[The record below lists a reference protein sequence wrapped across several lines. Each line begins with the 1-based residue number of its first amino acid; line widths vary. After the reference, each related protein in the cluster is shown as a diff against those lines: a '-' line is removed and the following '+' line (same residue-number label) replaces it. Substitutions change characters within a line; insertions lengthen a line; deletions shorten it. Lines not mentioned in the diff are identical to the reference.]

1 VCSVWHVWRRHACSA
16 LARKAER
23 KRSLVRPKCKLQEN
37 IEMYVK
43 EMMEGG
49 GAHSSGSRQGHVGG
63 GTMNTKINTQFSKNA
78 GNLTS

>member
-1 VCSVWHVWRRHACSA
+1 MCSVWHVWRRHACSA

-63 GTMNTKINTQFSKNA
+63 GDYEHENKHTIFKKCREFD
-78 GNLTS
+78 